1 MATRMKAARK
11 PAPRL
16 AGGRKARRRKAK
28 KGPLRAD
35 TVHSDMPLW
44 GRPGFLLR
52 RLHQIHYALFFEE
65 CAGFD
70 ITPVQYGLL
79 TTLSLNPDLD
89 QNSLAQ
95 RRRCPQPPGAT
106 RAPRAPPQPGRRTH
120 GPCAID
126 PRRRA
131 TDAKDVSADATRS
144 ETSGRAAPLAG
155 AQRTHHNSDPPH
167 QRQQSSWPD
176 DFSAQLSSNER
187 KRADLACPSPV
198 QNASAWVLGCVAR
211 KASMAM
217 HRSKIAVRVQ

>member
-28 KGPLRAD
+28 KRPLRAD

-89 QNSLAQ
+89 QNSLA
-95 RRRCPQPPGAT
+95 RELGIDRTNVADVLNALRDAGSSSAAAARTTGAWSL
-106 RAPRAPPQPGRRTH
+106 R
-120 GPCAID
+120 D
-126 PRRRA
+126 
-131 TDAKDVSADATRS
+131 
-144 ETSGRAAPLAG
+144 
-155 AQRTHHNSDPPH
+155 
-167 QRQQSSWPD
+167 
-176 DFSAQLSSNER
+176 
-187 KRADLACPSPV
+187 
-198 QNASAWVLGCVAR
+198 
-211 KASMAM
+211 
-217 HRSKIAVRVQ
+217 